1 MMRSS
6 RRGSTGRQRGEVSS
20 AGPASPEH
28 SAATDQSPRPS
39 SSGSAASDSSP
50 LPPLNIPKRPLYNLS
65 PQLPSP
71 GSSRSASANIPG
83 ANGSNTSLPNF
94 LRSSSSLMPQ
104 NEPVQRRPSPLA
116 AANEPQRHRR
126 QHSQGF
132 FEPSLPTA
140 SMSERTT
147 TTMAPI
153 SASRIAAQT
162 AMQHQT
168 TSQQLRN
175 RSSTIPPH
183 QDTSA
188 GAGAG
193 AIAAASTQKGPS
205 DGAGSFQYHSGASG
219 GRAFA
224 ATTAANL
231 VFPRVQPA
239 APSPA
244 PAQESTSV
252 KPKAEKSKMKSF
264 LKPKHIGISRDKDSD
279 RREKPTASPSKLGPS
294 GLSRMVNVSTPSLV
308 DPVPI
313 NNSSLYNF
321 TNSSSATVVPTE
333 KQPSI
338 EKEKEKD
345 KEKHRHHFLSR
356 PKLKLKDKDDHFHL
370 PLSSANSNS
379 RPLDPSAPQSLYS
392 FTPSSPSATSFGKSV
407 SGLDLRHGGR
417 ALREKRKME
426 EKASASQDATSTDQP
441 DFSGSMGTGVAAWS
455 TFIGTGVPGA
465 SIQSKEAAMREALDS
480 FGIPNLAFED
490 AWDFLKAKLLVLFEG
505 EEVRI
510 AIEDLNKLV
519 SVHILRSFQR
529 RVPSVLVEDLRDLL
543 QTGFASL
550 NQTLSSIPDEN
561 LMPHL
566 VQVWTY
572 TYGTIYPFIQ
582 AVFFPLDLE
591 FKGRGK
597 IMEAHESREFW
608 GIIPGGGSAGAKL
621 NVGDIILISFRDNI
635 ILNRYEALKAMFSR
649 LRLERVNASLG
660 VLGTSSNSGASRPGT
675 APNFEAGSYNSQSS
689 TTLNIA
695 GSQSSES
702 HLTMSRARAESN
714 TSSNP
719 DHPVF
724 QSSLFVNP
732 ADGSDVITEI
742 VGRILQCICII
753 GRVHTDDHAQE
764 RVEELRKALTHNWLS
779 RGRKGRDRRG
789 FVGTKVRPAAPS
801 RQYSEDQVRRGSKD
815 IIEGFGRPTSKDSTS
830 LDEEDPPVEKMKNLR
845 ITN

>member
-1 MMRSS
+1 MRSS
-6 RRGSTGRQRGEVSS
+6 RTGSTGRQRGDVSS

-28 SAATDQSPRPS
+28 TRPTDQPPRPS
-39 SSGSAASDSSP
+39 SSGSNPSDP
-50 LPPLNIPKRPLYNLS
+50 PFLPPLNIPKRSLYNLS
-65 PQLPSP
+65 PQIPSP
-71 GSSRSASANIPG
+71 SGSRSASAGIAS
-83 ANGSNTSLPNF
+83 ANSSNASLPNF
-94 LRSSSSLMPQ
+94 LRSSTSLMPQ
-104 NEPVQRRPSPLA
+104 NEPIQRRPSPLA
-116 AANEPQRHRR
+116 LTNDPQRHRR

-140 SMSERTT
+140 SMSEHTPAN
-147 TTMAPI
+147 MAPM

-162 AMQHQT
+162 AMQHQVS
-168 TSQQLRN
+168 SQQLRN

-183 QDTSA
+183 QDA
-188 GAGAG
+188 GAV
-193 AIAAASTQKGPS
+193 TQKGSP
-205 DGAGSFQYHSGASG
+205 AGVAQYQSGSSG

-231 VFPRVQPA
+231 VFPRAQHAPPA
-239 APSPA
+239 ST
-244 PAQESTSV
+244 PAQESTSG
-252 KPKAEKSKMKSF
+252 KQKGEKEKSKMKSF

-279 RREKPTASPSKLGPS
+279 RREKPTPSPSKLGPS
-294 GLSRMVNVSTPSLV
+294 GLSRMVNASTTSLNDSLV
-308 DPVPI
+308 SS
-313 NNSSLYNF
+313 NSSLYTF
-321 TNSSSATVVPTE
+321 TNSSVATVVPTE
-333 KQPSI
+333 KQSTN

-345 KEKHRHHFLSR
+345 KEKHRHHFLPR

-392 FTPSSPSATSFGKSV
+392 FTPSSPSSTSFGKSV

-426 EKASASQDATSTDQP
+426 EKASASHDAAGNDQP
-441 DFSGSMGTGVAAWS
+441 DFSGSLGTGVAAWS

-465 SIQSKEAAMREALDS
+465 SIQSKEAAMREALGS
-480 FGIPNLAFED
+480 FGIANMAFED

-529 RVPSVLVEDLRDLL
+529 RVPNVLVEDLRDLL

-561 LMPHL
+561 LMHHL

-572 TYGTIYPFIQ
+572 TYGNIVPFIQ

-597 IMEAHESREFW
+597 IMEPHEAREFW
-608 GIIPGGGSAGAKL
+608 GTMPGGGSAGEKL
-621 NVGDIILISFRDNI
+621 NVNDIILISFRDNI
-635 ILNRYEALKAMFSR
+635 ILNRYETLKTIFSR
-649 LRLERVNASLG
+649 LSLERVNASIGL
-660 VLGTSSNSGASRPGT
+660 LGTSSNSGASRPGT
-675 APNFEAGSYNSQSS
+675 AQALEGGSFNSQSS
-689 TTLNIA
+689 TALNA
-695 GSQSSES
+695 TGSHSSES
-702 HLTMSRARAESN
+702 HLTTSRARAESN

-724 QSSLFVNP
+724 QSSIFSRPTDASHV
-732 ADGSDVITEI
+732 VTET
-742 VGRILQCICII
+742 VGRVLQCICVIA
-753 GRVHTDDHAQE
+753 GVHTDDHAQRQIE
-764 RVEELRKALTHNWLS
+764 DLRKAVTHNWLG
-779 RGRKGRDRRG
+779 RGRTGRDRRG
-789 FVGTKVRPAAPS
+789 FVGTKVRPAASS
-801 RQYSEDQVRRGSKD
+801 RQYTDGPTRRGSMD
-815 IIEGFGRPTSKDSTS
+815 GGEEPMRPTSKDSTS
-830 LDEEDPPVEKMKNLR
+830 LDEEDPPSERMKNLR
-845 ITN
+845 M